1 MKKEWKEK
9 HFLFYKASISSFA
22 DALLDYNY
30 TKHPFEVSEASRP
43 SFALSISLAWEV
55 IYYI

>member
-1 MKKEWKEK
+1 MKKEFKEK
-9 HFLFYKASISSFA
+9 HFICYKGSISSFA
-22 DALLDYNY
+22 DALLDY

-43 SFALSISLAWEV
+43 SFALSINRLAWEV